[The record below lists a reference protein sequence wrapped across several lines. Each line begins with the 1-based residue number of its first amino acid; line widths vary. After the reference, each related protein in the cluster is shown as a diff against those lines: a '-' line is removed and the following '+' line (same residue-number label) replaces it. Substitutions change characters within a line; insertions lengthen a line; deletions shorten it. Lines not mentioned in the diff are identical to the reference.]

1 MKESD
6 EGDRIGRLRSLEAHL
21 FKNIRG
27 QDRVLARVVPA
38 LMRGELGLS
47 DPSRPRASFLF
58 VGPTGTG
65 KSELASVFSE
75 YLFGAD
81 SLMAFDMSEY
91 QNKESIEKMIGA
103 DRSDVGLLGRALS
116 ARACGTLL
124 FDEME
129 KAHPEVLDLFL
140 QMLWLGRI
148 TVATGRTFA
157 LKDYYVVFTSNIGAV
172 DAMRMER
179 SSAATVEES
188 VLRRVR
194 QKLRPELVGRIDEIA
209 VFSRLG
215 PDGQREIC
223 SLLIEREIAR
233 LGQTG
238 GYRLDVSEGVMEF
251 LLREGYDPHYG
262 ARPMQRAVSR
272 HIQDAVVRA
281 LFEHG
286 IACGRIGVDG
296 RRLCIAGERTVEK

>member
-1 MKESD
+1 MNIHENAP
-6 EGDRIGRLRSLEAHL
+6 RIEHLRNLEAHL
-21 FKNIRG
+21 LKNIRG
-27 QDRVLARVVPA
+27 QDRVLARVAPA

-65 KSELASVFSE
+65 KSELGSVFSG

-91 QNKESIEKMIGA
+91 QNKESVEKMIGS
-103 DRSDVGLLGRALS
+103 DRSDAGLLGKALS
-116 ARACGTLL
+116 AHACGTLL

-140 QMLWLGRI
+140 QILWHGRI
-148 TVATGRTFA
+148 TVATGRTFS
-157 LKDYYVVFTSNIGAV
+157 LKDYYVVFTSNIGAA

-188 VLRRVR
+188 VQRRVR

-215 PDGQREIC
+215 LDVQREIC

-233 LGQTG
+233 LRRNG
-238 GYRLDVSEGVMEF
+238 GYQLEVAEGVMEF

-281 LFEHG
+281 LFERGAAH
-286 IACGRIGVDG
+286 GRIVLNG
-296 RRLCIAGERTVEK
+296 RRLLIVN